1 MIHEVLQSDV
11 EVARRLISSGHPDP
25 EIVVAL
31 TARGIEPAK
40 ATQLL
45 DDLHHGRKP
54 AVQVLVVPRPS
65 GDGAVGSPGTAR
77 GDAPQEKHSHGSR
90 SRGGKHHPS
99 GIPWWFV
106 ILILI
111 FLGAIVYAFLETGNH
126 TSKDAIDQSRHE
138 LPPPPGK

>member
-31 TARGIEPAK
+31 TSRGIEPAK

-45 DDLHHGRKP
+45 DDLHHGRRP

-106 ILILI
+106 ILDSAEEPLW
-111 FLGAIVYAFLETGNH
+111 
-126 TSKDAIDQSRHE
+126 SKSDSEKDHLRCIPRQFKSRTDE
-138 LPPPPGK
+138 ASA